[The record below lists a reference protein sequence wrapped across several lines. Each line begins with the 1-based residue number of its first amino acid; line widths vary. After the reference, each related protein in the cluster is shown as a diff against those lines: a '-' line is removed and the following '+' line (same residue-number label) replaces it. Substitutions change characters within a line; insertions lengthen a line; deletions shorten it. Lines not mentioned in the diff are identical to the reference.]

1 MLWTKRVW
9 DDVRLDR
16 VRVGD
21 ILAISTCRKDG
32 VEHRVAVALVEM
44 SGTCSSIG
52 PILLD

>member
-1 MLWTKRVW
+1 MLWTEKVW

-16 VRVGD
+16 VRVGE
-21 ILAISTCRKDG
+21 ILAIRTCRKDR

-52 PILLD
+52 PIFLD